1 MKKLIYLFLL
11 SYCLQAI
18 SQVRPEEAT
27 FEDLGTE
34 WWMGSYNKFRIHDK
48 WIWDAQ
54 HHYRR
59 SDYNGVAFVGK
70 MGKFYNR
77 HALTYVY
84 NKNLYVTLGGVLR
97 LNYSPKPDNT
107 IDYAKL
113 RYEPRIWHEYLFVL
127 PIKKAMVYHR
137 IRVEHR
143 WSIDNKVGSE
153 WIYRNRWRYKFFT
166 MIPLNKPKLEPGT
179 YYFLPDV
186 EIILQSGKVIVD
198 SPLEDLRIYP
208 QFGYILNPRLKFG
221 IGLMYSTGQSLSN
234 GSNFSS
240 RLVLRTNV
248 YLSLDF
254 RKFENKLPDINVTD

>member
-1 MKKLIYLFLL
+1 MRYWLYILFFL
-11 SYCLQAI
+11 SSNI
-18 SQVRPEEAT
+18 IFSQERPNEAQ
-27 FEDLGTE
+27 FDDLGTE

-59 SDYNGVAFVGK
+59 ADYNGVAFVGK

-77 HALTYVY
+77 HALTYIL
-84 NKNLYVTLGGVLR
+84 NKNLYITAGGVLR

-107 IDYAKL
+107 IDYVKL
-113 RYEPRIWHEYLFVL
+113 RYEPRIWHEYLFVI
-127 PIKKAMVYHR
+127 PMKKIMFYHR
-137 IRVEHR
+137 IRIEHR

-153 WIYRNRWRYKFFT
+153 WIYRNRWRYKFYA
-166 MIPLNKPKLEPGT
+166 MIPLNKPKLVPGAF
-179 YYFLPDV
+179 YFTPDI

-198 SPLEDLRIYP
+198 SPKEDLRIYP
-208 QFGYILNPRLKFG
+208 QFGYIVNPRLKFG
-221 IGLMYSTGQSLSN
+221 LGLMYSTGQSLN
-234 GSNFSS
+234 DGSNFSS

-254 RKFENKLPDINVTD
+254 RKFENKLPDINITD